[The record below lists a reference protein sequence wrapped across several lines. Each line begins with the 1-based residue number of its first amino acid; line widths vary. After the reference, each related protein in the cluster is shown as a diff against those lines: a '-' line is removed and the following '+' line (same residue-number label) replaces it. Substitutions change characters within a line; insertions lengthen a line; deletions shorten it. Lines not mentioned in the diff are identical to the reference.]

1 LKEKEDQTMFALIR
15 VAGKQ
20 YRVQNGTELLVNRLA
35 LDEGAAFDG
44 AEVLMLG
51 DGDDVQVGAPL
62 VEGAKVAATVV
73 RHSKG
78 RKIRVFKYKAKK
90 NYRRRMGAREHQ
102 TLLRINS
109 ITGTDEKTPE
119 PGTGNRRMDAAPP
132 VLAATFAPAAPEVSA
147 SVAPTTPV
155 IPATPVAPA
164 APAAQTPTAQM
175 PVAPTAPAVQASPP
189 VTPTPALAAQQAAS
203 VAEPSVA
210 PAPATPAT
218 TAPVTTVS
226 SQTEGAST
234 TNGT

>member
-1 LKEKEDQTMFALIR
+1 MFALIR

-44 AEVLMLG
+44 AEVLMIG
-51 DGDDVQVGAPL
+51 DGDDVQVGTPV
-62 VEGAKVAATVV
+62 VEGASVAATVV

-109 ITGTDEKTPE
+109 ITGT
-119 PGTGNRRMDAAPP
+119 GTRSQEQGAGSQQTTAAAP
-132 VLAATFAPAAPEVSA
+132 T
-147 SVAPTTPV
+147 SVAP
-155 IPATPVAPA
+155 ATQA
-164 APAAQTPTAQM
+164 APAAQTPAVTA
-175 PVAPTAPAVQASPP
+175 
-189 VTPTPALAAQQAAS
+189 
-203 VAEPSVA
+203 
-210 PAPATPAT
+210 
-218 TAPVTTVS
+218 S